1 MKIEVANRLLGYVF
15 ALRSSGPLLRA
26 WGGTTPFFFLFTA
39 EAFEVLEKFLYNKIF
54 RFLYLYELLDY
65 KLIINSSLQKYDFKK
80 SHVVETHSCYRLHL
94 NSTFSEFKQ
103 IKLSFSVLGCTK
115 QQQTD

>member
-1 MKIEVANRLLGYVF
+1 MNVQIN
-15 ALRSSGPLLRA
+15 
-26 WGGTTPFFFLFTA
+26 GTTIRH
-39 EAFEVLEKFLYNKIF
+39 K
-54 RFLYLYELLDY
+54 
-65 KLIINSSLQKYDFKK
+65 QKYDFKK